1 MTETAK
7 WYEKAGNCGDV
18 VISTRVRLAR
28 NLKQYPFPA
37 RATDKQREAVEQK
50 VKDALLSGNSILSK
64 EFRFLPLESASEEEA
79 VSLVERHIVSP
90 EFISDRRGKA
100 VLISEDESIS
110 IMINEEDHLR
120 IQVLREGLSLKEAA
134 ETADRIDTLL
144 SETLDFAYDSE
155 FGYLTQC
162 PTNLGTG
169 LRASVMLHL
178 PALTEMC
185 IRDRARALMH
195 SPKVLLVDDS
205 AGGLDQETA
214 QATRELL
221 TYVAAEEGVT
231 LFLCSSN
238 MHFAQRLCRNFAI
251 LRQGVLLARGDLESL
266 RTGAGVGYRAC
277 LRLGEGSPAPAGFHW
292 NDGFWEREIESQE
305 DMPKIISR
313 AVGAGARLYEARL
326 DRPTLKEI
334 YAAWLEGGRR
344 KVKESHG
351 TADETPTDGSF
362 WQPGEDEPAA
372 LPGEEP
378 PEPAPGQGAPEEGV
392 GEEV

>member
-18 VISTRVRLAR
+18 VCSTRVRLAR
-28 NLKQYPFPA
+28 NLRQFPFPA
-37 RATDKQREAVEQK
+37 RATVKQREAVEQQ

-144 SETLDFAYDSE
+144 SETLTFAYDPE

-169 LRASVMLHL
+169 MRASVMLHL
-178 PALTEMC
+178 PALTENGAMPR
-185 IRDRARALMH
+185 I
-195 SPKVLLVDDS
+195 
-205 AGGLDQETA
+205 
-214 QATRELL
+214 
-221 TYVAAEEGVT
+221 
-231 LFLCSSN
+231 SSN
-238 MHFAQRLCRNFAI
+238 LSKLGLTI
-251 LRQGVLLARGDLESL
+251 RG
-266 RTGAGVGYRAC
+266 TY
-277 LRLGEGSPAPAGFHW
+277 GEGS
-292 NDGFWEREIESQE
+292 
-305 DMPKIISR
+305 KI
-313 AVGAGARLYEARL
+313 VGALYQLSNQITLGLSENEAIENLRSITVQLMEEERKARAQMSENIAWQDKIDRAAGILKTARVLSSSEFMELLSYIRFGLSTGVLQGVTAEELNALMVNVQPATLMAKAGKQLDQNDRDVLRARMAREACARI
-326 DRPTLKEI
+326 KE
-334 YAAWLEGGRR
+334 
-344 KVKESHG
+344 
-351 TADETPTDGSF
+351 
-362 WQPGEDEPAA
+362 
-372 LPGEEP
+372 
-378 PEPAPGQGAPEEGV
+378 
-392 GEEV
+392 

>member
-178 PALTEMC
+178 PALTESDAMP
-185 IRDRARALMH
+185 R
-195 SPKVLLVDDS
+195 V
-205 AGGLDQETA
+205 
-214 QATRELL
+214 
-221 TYVAAEEGVT
+221 
-231 LFLCSSN
+231 SSN
-238 MHFAQRLCRNFAI
+238 LSKLGLT
-251 LRQGVLLARGDLESL
+251 LRG
-266 RTGAGVGYRAC
+266 TY
-277 LRLGEGSPAPAGFHW
+277 GEGSKITGALYQLSNQITLGLSESEAVENLRAITVQLMEEERKARSQMSENIAWQDKIDRAAGILKTARVLSSSECMELLSYIRLGLSTGVLQGVTTQELNALMVNAQPATLMAKAGKQLDQ
-292 NDGFWEREIESQE
+292 NQRDILRAQMAREACA
-305 DMPKIISR
+305 KI
-313 AVGAGARLYEARL
+313 
-326 DRPTLKEI
+326 KE
-334 YAAWLEGGRR
+334 
-344 KVKESHG
+344 
-351 TADETPTDGSF
+351 
-362 WQPGEDEPAA
+362 
-372 LPGEEP
+372 
-378 PEPAPGQGAPEEGV
+378 
-392 GEEV
+392 

>member
-100 VLISEDESIS
+100 VRSSEDES
-110 IMINEEDHLR
+110 N
-120 IQVLREGLSLKEAA
+120 SLKEAA

-178 PALTEMC
+178 PALTESGAMP
-185 IRDRARALMH
+185 R
-195 SPKVLLVDDS
+195 V
-205 AGGLDQETA
+205 
-214 QATRELL
+214 
-221 TYVAAEEGVT
+221 
-231 LFLCSSN
+231 SSN
-238 MHFAQRLCRNFAI
+238 LSKLGLT
-251 LRQGVLLARGDLESL
+251 LRG
-266 RTGAGVGYRAC
+266 TY
-277 LRLGEGSPAPAGFHW
+277 GEGSKITGALYQLSNQITLGLSESEAVENLRAITVQLMEEERKARSQMSENIAWQDKIDRAAGILNTARVLSSSECMELLSYIRLGLSTGVLQGVTTQELNALMVNAQPATLMAKAGKQLDQ
-292 NDGFWEREIESQE
+292 NQRDILRAQMAREACA
-305 DMPKIISR
+305 KI
-313 AVGAGARLYEARL
+313 
-326 DRPTLKEI
+326 KE
-334 YAAWLEGGRR
+334 
-344 KVKESHG
+344 
-351 TADETPTDGSF
+351 
-362 WQPGEDEPAA
+362 
-372 LPGEEP
+372 
-378 PEPAPGQGAPEEGV
+378 
-392 GEEV
+392 